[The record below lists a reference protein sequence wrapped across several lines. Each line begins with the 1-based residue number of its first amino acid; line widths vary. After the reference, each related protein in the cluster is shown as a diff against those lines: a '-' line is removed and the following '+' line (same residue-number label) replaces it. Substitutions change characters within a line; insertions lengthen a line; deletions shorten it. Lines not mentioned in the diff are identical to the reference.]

1 MNDSQKA
8 AENWARYIYS
18 RDNGHEK
25 FVQKADKCE
34 AFFAGLQW
42 SEDDLAYLQQVKRP
56 ALTINK
62 ILSTLAI
69 VMGEQIENRVEVSY
83 RPKSGAPQETADAL
97 NKLWM
102 HIAQENQLPWVRS
115 EQFADGLIR
124 SRGFVDLRL
133 DFSDNVFGEVRLTN
147 INSKNVLIDP
157 DAEGYDPDSWQ
168 DVIVTGWQSPND
180 VAVQWG
186 QDAADELKN
195 RDGSRYAWGQDSI
208 DDRRERFMGVGVQ
221 EQVSD
226 GSSDVMID
234 RRIRVLDR
242 QHHVLDKREHFIDP
256 RTGDMRPVPDSWERN
271 KIARLV
277 ETHGYIVAKKLVK
290 RVRWTVTAD
299 DLVLHDAWSPY
310 KHFTVVP
317 YFPYFRYGNTIGA
330 VENLLGPQELLN
342 KTTSQELHVVNTT
355 ANSGWK
361 VKAGALLNMTIEDL
375 AARGAQTGLVL
386 ELDDP
391 SHAEKIQ
398 PNAVPSGLDRL
409 SYKAEEHIKGISSVS
424 DSMQGFDREDVAA
437 RAIQAKQQRGQVGF
451 AKMLDNLQRSDYIL
465 ARNILDI
472 VQEYYTEER
481 TVRITKNPYLD
492 EYEEVTVNQQTPEGM
507 IANDLTIGE
516 YDISITSVPYRATL
530 EDSQFEQ
537 GLALREAGL
546 PIPDDVLIE
555 NSRLMRK
562 AEIMKTIESSKTSPE
577 ALAQA
582 ALQSR
587 SLEAEVAVKEADAQ
601 RATADARLKGAKAE
615 RELSELAA
623 GGTGAQDAQL
633 EAQKL
638 EMEFAMK
645 REQMDREFALKR
657 EQMDREFALKQQQ
670 AQQDNQLKRA
680 AAEVDAEFKR
690 QQMEQQAAQAPTPN
704 EEIEEYE

>member
-481 TVRITKNPYLD
+481 TLRITKNPYLD